1 MTPHSLFPPTRGGGL
16 RIGLG
21 GAPLGNLFAPL
32 DDAQASA
39 LVEAAWG
46 DGCRCFD
53 TAPHYGH
60 GLSEH
65 RLGLALRARPRD
77 EFVLSSKVGR
87 LLTPAASVPRT
98 QFGYVDGLPFMQHW
112 DYGSGG
118 TRRSIEDS
126 LQRLGLARIDVAYV
140 HDLDPATHGADAPR
154 VLRQVLDETL
164 PTLQR
169 LKEEGLIG
177 AIGLGVNDWRVV
189 VDVLRHAELDALMLA
204 GRYSLLDHGALPE
217 LLPLCARRGVQVALG
232 GVFNSGIL
240 ATGIKASRGN
250 AMFNY
255 APAAREWMERVA
267 AIEAVCDEF
276 GVPLRAAALQFP
288 LAHEAVAIV
297 MVGPRSAAEWAD
309 CMAMMGRPIPAAFWS
324 ALRDRQ
330 LMPPD
335 APTPT
340 ESLAGGGN
348 ISLQSESSSSAETR
362 FSHVQ

>member
-1 MTPHSLFPPTRGGGL
+1 MTRRPLFPPTRGGGL

-32 DDAQASA
+32 DEAQASA
-39 LVEAAWG
+39 LVEAAWN

-65 RLGLALRARPRD
+65 RLGQALRARPRED
-77 EFVLSSKVGR
+77 FVLSTKVGR
-87 LLTPAASVPRT
+87 LLTPAARVPRA

-112 DYGSGG
+112 DYGAAG
-118 TRRSIEDS
+118 TRRGIEDS

-164 PTLQR
+164 PTLRR
-169 LKEEGLIG
+169 LKEEGLVG

-204 GRYSLLDHGALPE
+204 GRYSLLDQGALPE
-217 LLPLCARRGVQVALG
+217 LLPLCARRGVRVALG

-240 ATGIKASRGN
+240 ATGTRTGGGQ

-255 APAAREWMERVA
+255 APAAREWVERAA

-297 MVGPRSAAEWAD
+297 MVGARSAAEWAD
-309 CMAMMGRPIPAAFWS
+309 CVAMMGRAIPAAFWA
-324 ALRDRQ
+324 ALRERR
-330 LMPPD
+330 LIPPE

-340 ESLAGGGN
+340 PTPAP
-348 ISLQSESSSSAETR
+348 Q
-362 FSHVQ
+362 